1 MIRNSIDDVEVNESD
16 NESVGQGSHS
26 ESSHMPN
33 FRYSHQKMRL
43 VLAEYIA
50 SSGQVFT
57 SAQHVRF
64 EKLIQEY
71 VQPGYSGVPLRTIRN
86 DSMSLFTDM
95 KRELI
100 WDLSGFDGT
109 FSFSTNFW
117 SGGDEKLGY
126 SIMDIFREY
135 NIDDKVFNIT
145 FDDVTGSDAI
155 IVHV

>member
-1 MIRNSIDDVEVNESD
+1 MNESD

-26 ESSHMPN
+26 ESSHMPS

-64 EKLIQEY
+64 EKFIQEY
-71 VQPGYSGVPLRTIRN
+71 VQPEYSGVPLHTIRN
-86 DSMSLFTDM
+86 DSMSLFNDM

-100 WDLSGFDGT
+100 WDLSSFDGT
-109 FSFSTNFW
+109 FSFSTNYW
-117 SGGDEKLGY
+117 RSADEKLGY
-126 SIMDIFREY
+126 VCVTAHYINSAWMLQRRIIAFRMLKYPHGDDVIFQSIMDI
-135 NIDDKVFNIT
+135 
-145 FDDVTGSDAI
+145 
-155 IVHV
+155 